1 MARVV
6 EYIVTDKDI
15 TDPRAGLKRMRE
27 SVVIKTDLPVSWTWL
42 RKQSQLPAEGA
53 VHGVES
59 GMYCESRN
67 PKQRSRLV
75 WDLETNW
82 TSVQIPTLES
92 SPASRPAVITFSSSS
107 IEVPAYLD
115 RLKRPITNTAAQ
127 FLPGV
132 VRRIPIVEYKIK
144 KNVTSDPAWL
154 DTHLESINSD
164 AVTIRG
170 KTRAAKTLALTGC
183 SGGEYK
189 VENNQRH
196 CEIELTVL
204 FNPLGW
210 VEDYFNVGTKQLAL
224 VKKRFIDSS
233 GVVQYSTELDQVPI
247 MTGSPRKP
255 TEEAVPL
262 DLNGVPLVGHLSQGT
277 QHPIDVS
284 KIVKIKIEVQK
295 QLNYSGILP
304 LS

>member
-92 SPASRPAVITFSSSS
+92 SPLHARLSSLFRHRQSKSRHT
-107 IEVPAYLD
+107 
-115 RLKRPITNTAAQ
+115 
-127 FLPGV
+127 
-132 VRRIPIVEYKIK
+132 
-144 KNVTSDPAWL
+144 
-154 DTHLESINSD
+154 
-164 AVTIRG
+164 
-170 KTRAAKTLALTGC
+170 LTG
-183 SGGEYK
+183 
-189 VENNQRH
+189 
-196 CEIELTVL
+196 
-204 FNPLGW
+204 
-210 VEDYFNVGTKQLAL
+210 
-224 VKKRFIDSS
+224 
-233 GVVQYSTELDQVPI
+233 
-247 MTGSPRKP
+247 
-255 TEEAVPL
+255 
-262 DLNGVPLVGHLSQGT
+262 
-277 QHPIDVS
+277 
-284 KIVKIKIEVQK
+284 
-295 QLNYSGILP
+295 
-304 LS
+304 

>member
-1 MARVV
+1 M
-6 EYIVTDKDI
+6 
-15 TDPRAGLKRMRE
+15 
-27 SVVIKTDLPVSWTWL
+27 
-42 RKQSQLPAEGA
+42 
-53 VHGVES
+53 
-59 GMYCESRN
+59 
-67 PKQRSRLV
+67 
-75 WDLETNW
+75 
-82 TSVQIPTLES
+82 
-92 SPASRPAVITFSSSS
+92 
-107 IEVPAYLD
+107 
-115 RLKRPITNTAAQ
+115 
-127 FLPGV
+127 
-132 VRRIPIVEYKIK
+132 
-144 KNVTSDPAWL
+144 
-154 DTHLESINSD
+154 
-164 AVTIRG
+164 TIRG